1 MKKTIFFLSAI
12 ALLGLSGCNDSIE
25 TVGTPVQTGDEIQF
39 GSFLSNSLVQT
50 RTVYGNPTEF
60 NDANGRYPKSYPV
73 NWEDGDEIMIFCPQ
87 ASQPSNG
94 RVNYRITPDP
104 SKPAMAVRVDK
115 IEDVGLQWGTGE
127 GENGTH
133 RFYGIYPA
141 SAVKGTAEE
150 SQKGKITFNIPELQK
165 VGKWEI
171 SKNADGSIT
180 YNGIANTDYAYM
192 YAFTSVNKNE
202 VTDQNPVNLQ
212 FRPLTTVLEVIVNG
226 PNAADETINVTNL
239 NIIAQDENTAPVL
252 TGDFICGIS
261 TDGSGDEIISVV
273 DDGSSNY
280 SRSSISIPLYIN
292 NDDVVEV
299 ESGLNAEDY
308 KGKPIALKKGDMI
321 RVRGFFLRGN
331 DDNLPVNTLQVAVA
345 QVGTAPKKKNLQTAD
360 IAATQVNIVDLPAME
375 KGGTNYWM
383 SSIPSNTY
391 ISELSIPGSKFSVLT
406 EKNNSKNI
414 YQTATIEQQFQDGI
428 RAFIFQT
435 ATKGSNSNGSLIGRP
450 ENNTFEGDIKV
461 VSEGAGNEVMSL
473 EDAVKE
479 IASYLDNCEKAGKM
493 NEFAFLMLT
502 YATSEDSDEGTGEY
516 YSDDSGWIPVRRWR
530 WIREPRNADQTWI
543 NLLRDKVNELAAVTE
558 NRIYTGEITPNT
570 TIDDVKGKIIL
581 KANYNS
587 EDMLKYY
594 TDPKSFVYNGP
605 DVKTTAPIMF
615 TFWGTA
621 TGPDKAD
628 DWTYQ
633 DKNGGMP
640 MDWGVPVW
648 YANSTAQLRW
658 YYQEV
663 TSVGSGAEATK
674 QQKED
679 GIKRLF
685 TESVSLYKKDNSHKT
700 WFMNDLGGYY
710 SDSGDIKNRG
720 TGQQALAMDM
730 NQMAVDELQKRTENA
745 GLGLVFMNFADMQP
759 GSGPLYQSDW
769 LIQTLIDNNFKFE
782 LRVKGGT
789 ASGASYNASYTNG
802 GNAVGW
808 D

>member
-12 ALLGLSGCNDSIE
+12 ALFGLSGCKDSIE
-25 TVGTPVQTGDEIQF
+25 TTGGTPVQTGDEIQF

-150 SQKGKITFNIPELQK
+150 SQEGKITFNIPELQK
-165 VGKWEI
+165 VGKWKI

-321 RVRGFFLRGN
+321 RVRGFFLRGKDN
-331 DDNLPVNTLQVAVA
+331 NLPVNTLQVAVA

-360 IAATQVNIVDLPAME
+360 IAATKVNIVDLPAME

-406 EKNNSKNI
+406 AENNSANI
-414 YQTATIEQQFQDGI
+414 YQTATIDQQFNDGV
-428 RAFIFQT
+428 RAFILQT
-435 ATKGSNSNGSLIGRP
+435 STIAGGLTGGTYDGFYVVCEGKD
-450 ENNTFEGDIKV
+450 NT
-461 VSEGAGNEVMSL
+461 VMPLS
-473 EDAVKE
+473 DAISK
-479 IASYLDNCEKAGKM
+479 IASHLQACEDELKDKM
-493 NEFAFLMLT
+493 QEFAFVMLT
-502 YATSEDSDEGTGEY
+502 YSFGEV
-516 YSDDSGWIPVRRWR
+516 PWR
-530 WIREPRNADQTWI
+530 PEYNPNGYNNQQFWLSKLREE
-543 NLLRDKVNELAAVTE
+543 VNTIKNTAS

-570 TIDDVKGKIIL
+570 TIEDVKGKIIL

-587 EDMLKYY
+587 KDMISIYG
-594 TDPKSFVYNGP
+594 T
-605 DVKTTAPIMF
+605 TTAPIMF
-615 TFWGTA
+615 TYWGYS
-621 TGPDKAD
+621 TGPTESG

-633 DKNGGMP
+633 DANGGMP
-640 MDWGVPVW
+640 MDWGIPVW
-648 YANSTAQLRW
+648 YENSNAQLRW

-663 TSVGSGAEATK
+663 TSVGTGQEATK
-674 QQKED
+674 QAKED
-679 GIKRLF
+679 GIKHLF
-685 TESVSLYKKDNSHKT
+685 QESVDLYKNDNSHKT

-710 SDSGDIKNRG
+710 SDSGDINNRG

-730 NQMAVDELQKRTENA
+730 NDMAVDELQKRTENA

-782 LRVKGGT
+782 LRVKAAPGT
-789 ASGASYNASYTNG
+789 SYNASYTKG
-802 GNAVGW
+802 GNAIGW

>member
-12 ALLGLSGCNDSIE
+12 ALFGLSGCKDSIE
-25 TVGTPVQTGDEIQF
+25 TTGGTPVQTGDEIQF
-39 GSFLSNSLVQT
+39 GSILSNSLVQT

-60 NDANGRYPKSYPV
+60 NDGNGRYPKSYPV
-73 NWEDGDEIMIFCPQ
+73 NWEDGDEIMIYCPQ

-94 RVNYRITPDP
+94 RVNYRITPNPD
-104 SKPAMAVRVDK
+104 SPAMAVRVDK
-115 IEDVGLQWGTGE
+115 IEEVGLQWGTGE

-141 SAVKGTAEE
+141 SAVKGTTEE
-150 SQKGKITFNIPELQK
+150 SQEGKITFNIPELQK
-165 VGKWEI
+165 VGKWKI
-171 SKNADGSIT
+171 SKNADGSTT

-202 VTDQNPVNLQ
+202 VTDKNPVNLQ

-331 DDNLPVNTLQVAVA
+331 DSNVPVNTLQVAVS

-406 EKNNSKNI
+406 SANNAANV
-414 YQTATIEQQFQDGI
+414 YQTATIEQQFQDGV
-428 RAFIFQT
+428 RAFILQT
-435 ATKGSNSNGSLIGRP
+435 STIGTNSN
-450 ENNTFEGDIKV
+450 EGVSGNGGLGNRFTYDGFYV
-461 VSEGAGNEVMSL
+461 VSEKKENKVMKLSQAIS
-473 EDAVKE
+473 D
-479 IASYLDNCEKAGKM
+479 IASYLKSCEAAGKE
-493 NEFAFLMLT
+493 NEFAFVMLT
-502 YATSEDSDEGTGEY
+502 YTTGDYYLGVWGEGAVDPEQFWIEKLRDEVNTIA
-516 YSDDSGWIPVRRWR
+516 S
-530 WIREPRNADQTWI
+530 NAD
-543 NLLRDKVNELAAVTE
+543 
-558 NRIYTGEITPNT
+558 NRIYTGTITPNT

-587 EDMLKYY
+587 QNMISNYGR
-594 TDPKSFVYNGP
+594 TS
-605 DVKTTAPIMF
+605 APIMF
-615 TFWGTA
+615 TYWGTS
-621 TGPDKAD
+621 TGPNKSG

-633 DKNGGMP
+633 DANGGMP
-640 MDWGVPVW
+640 MDWGIPVW

-674 QQKED
+674 ANKES
-679 GIKRLF
+679 GIKHLF
-685 TESVSLYKKDNSHKT
+685 TESVNLYKNDNSHKT

-710 SDSGDIKNRG
+710 SDGTDIPDGD
-720 TGQQALAMDM
+720 TGQEALAKDM
-730 NQMAVDELQKRTENA
+730 NDMAVDELQKRTENA

-782 LRVKGGT
+782 LRVKA
-789 ASGASYNASYTNG
+789 ASGTSYNASYTKG
-802 GNAVGW
+802 GNAIGW

>member
-12 ALLGLSGCNDSIE
+12 ALFGLSGCKDSIE
-25 TVGTPVQTGDEIQF
+25 TTGGTPVQTGDEIQF

-150 SQKGKITFNIPELQK
+150 SQEGKITFNIPELQK
-165 VGKWEI
+165 VGKWKI

-331 DDNLPVNTLQVAVA
+331 DNNLPVNTLQVAVA

-360 IAATQVNIVDLPAME
+360 IAARKVNIVDLPAME

-406 EKNNSKNI
+406 AENNSANI
-414 YQTATIEQQFQDGI
+414 YQTATIDQQFNDGV
-428 RAFIFQT
+428 RAFILQT
-435 ATKGSNSNGSLIGRP
+435 STIAGGLTGGTYDGFYVVCEGKD
-450 ENNTFEGDIKV
+450 NT
-461 VSEGAGNEVMSL
+461 VMPLS
-473 EDAVKE
+473 DAISK
-479 IASYLDNCEKAGKM
+479 IASHLQACEDELKDKM
-493 NEFAFLMLT
+493 QEFAFVMLT
-502 YATSEDSDEGTGEY
+502 YSFGEV
-516 YSDDSGWIPVRRWR
+516 PWR
-530 WIREPRNADQTWI
+530 PEYNPNGYNNQQFWLSKLREE
-543 NLLRDKVNELAAVTE
+543 VNTIANNNS

-570 TIDDVKGKIIL
+570 TIEDVKGKIIL

-587 EDMLKYY
+587 KDMISIYG
-594 TDPKSFVYNGP
+594 T
-605 DVKTTAPIMF
+605 TTAPIMF
-615 TFWGTA
+615 TYWGTS
-621 TGPDKAD
+621 TGPTESG

-633 DKNGGMP
+633 DANGGMP
-640 MDWGVPVW
+640 MDWGIPVW
-648 YANSTAQLRW
+648 YENSNAQLRW

-663 TSVGSGAEATK
+663 TSVGTGQEATK
-674 QQKED
+674 QAKED
-679 GIKRLF
+679 GIKHLF
-685 TESVSLYKKDNSHKT
+685 QESVDLYKNDNSHKT

-710 SDSGDIKNRG
+710 SDSGDINNRG

-730 NQMAVDELQKRTENA
+730 NDMAVDELQKRTENA

-782 LRVKGGT
+782 LRVKA
-789 ASGASYNASYTNG
+789 ASGTSYNASYTKG
-802 GNAVGW
+802 GNAIGW

>member
-12 ALLGLSGCNDSIE
+12 ALFGLSGCKDSIE
-25 TVGTPVQTGDEIQF
+25 TTGGTPVQTGDEIQF

-150 SQKGKITFNIPELQK
+150 SQEGKITFNIPELQK
-165 VGKWEI
+165 VGKWKI

-331 DDNLPVNTLQVAVA
+331 DNNLPVNTLQVAVA

-360 IAATQVNIVDLPAME
+360 IAATKVNIVDLPAME

-406 EKNNSKNI
+406 AENNSANI
-414 YQTATIEQQFQDGI
+414 YQTATIDQQFNDGV
-428 RAFIFQT
+428 RAFILQT
-435 ATKGSNSNGSLIGRP
+435 STIAGGLTGGTYDGFYVVCEGKD
-450 ENNTFEGDIKV
+450 NT
-461 VSEGAGNEVMSL
+461 VMPLS
-473 EDAVKE
+473 DAISK
-479 IASYLDNCEKAGKM
+479 IASHLQACEDELKDKM
-493 NEFAFLMLT
+493 QEFAFVMLT
-502 YATSEDSDEGTGEY
+502 YSFGEV
-516 YSDDSGWIPVRRWR
+516 PWR
-530 WIREPRNADQTWI
+530 PEYNPNGYNNQQFWLSKLREE
-543 NLLRDKVNELAAVTE
+543 VNTIANNNS

-570 TIDDVKGKIIL
+570 TIEDVKGKIIL

-587 EDMLKYY
+587 KDMISIYG
-594 TDPKSFVYNGP
+594 T
-605 DVKTTAPIMF
+605 TTAPIMF
-615 TFWGTA
+615 TYWGTS
-621 TGPDKAD
+621 TGPTESG

-633 DKNGGMP
+633 DANGGMP
-640 MDWGVPVW
+640 MDWGIPVW
-648 YANSTAQLRW
+648 YENSNAQLRW

-663 TSVGSGAEATK
+663 TSVGTGQEATK
-674 QQKED
+674 QAKED
-679 GIKRLF
+679 GIKHLF
-685 TESVSLYKKDNSHKT
+685 QESVDLYKNDNSHKT

-710 SDSGDIKNRG
+710 SDSGDINNRG

-730 NQMAVDELQKRTENA
+730 NDMAVDELQKRTENA

-782 LRVKGGT
+782 LRVKA
-789 ASGASYNASYTNG
+789 ASGTSYNASYTKG
-802 GNAVGW
+802 GNAIGW

>member
-12 ALLGLSGCNDSIE
+12 ALFGLSGCKDSIE
-25 TVGTPVQTGDEIQF
+25 TTGGTPVQTGDEIQF

-150 SQKGKITFNIPELQK
+150 SQEGKITFNIPELQK
-165 VGKWEI
+165 VGKWKI

-180 YNGIANTDYAYM
+180 YNGIANTNYAYM

-331 DDNLPVNTLQVAVA
+331 DNNLPVNTLQVAVA

-360 IAATQVNIVDLPAME
+360 IAATKVNIVDLPAME

-406 EKNNSKNI
+406 AENNSKNI
-414 YQTATIEQQFQDGI
+414 YQTATIDQQFNDGV
-428 RAFIFQT
+428 RAFILQTSTIREMTWTGIKESFQVVCEN
-435 ATKGSNSNGSLIGRP
+435 K
-450 ENNTFEGDIKV
+450 NNT
-461 VSEGAGNEVMSL
+461 VMPLS
-473 EDAVKE
+473 DAISK
-479 IASYLDNCEKAGKM
+479 IASHLAECEAAGK
-493 NEFAFLMLT
+493 NEFAFVMLT
-502 YATSEDSDEGTGEY
+502 YS
-516 YSDDSGWIPVRRWR
+516 SGDVPGILTDNQQYWIEKL
-530 WIREPRNADQTWI
+530 REEVNAIKNT
-543 NLLRDKVNELAAVTE
+543 AS

-587 EDMLKYY
+587 QKMINNY
-594 TDPKSFVYNGP
+594 G
-605 DVKTTAPIMF
+605 TTSAPIMF
-615 TFWGTA
+615 TYWGYS
-621 TGPDKAD
+621 TGPTESG

-633 DKNGGMP
+633 DANGGMP
-640 MDWGVPVW
+640 MDWGIPVW
-648 YANSTAQLRW
+648 YENSNAQLRW

-663 TSVGSGAEATK
+663 TSVGTGQEATR

-679 GIKRLF
+679 GIKHLF
-685 TESVSLYKKDNSHKT
+685 QESVDLYKNDNSHKT

-710 SDSGDIKNRG
+710 SDSGDINNRG

-730 NQMAVDELQKRTENA
+730 NDMAVDELQKRTENA

-759 GSGPLYQSDW
+759 GSGALYQSDW

-782 LRVKGGT
+782 LRVKGT
-789 ASGASYNASYTNG
+789 SGASYNASYKSG
-802 GNAVGW
+802 GNAIGW
-808 D
+808 DK

>member
-12 ALLGLSGCNDSIE
+12 ALFGLSGCKDSIE
-25 TVGTPVQTGDEIQF
+25 TTGGTPVQTGDEIQF
-39 GSFLSNSLVQT
+39 GSILSNSLVQT

-73 NWEDGDEIMIFCPQ
+73 NWEDGDEIMIYCPQ

-150 SQKGKITFNIPELQK
+150 SQEGKITFNIPEQQK
-165 VGKWEI
+165 VGKWKI

-226 PNAADETINVTNL
+226 PNTPDETINVTNL

-292 NDDVVEV
+292 ADDVVEV

-331 DDNLPVNTLQVAVA
+331 DNDVPVNTLQVAVA

-406 EKNNSKNI
+406 AENNSKNI
-414 YQTATIEQQFQDGI
+414 YQTATIDQQFNDGV
-428 RAFIFQT
+428 RAFILQT
-435 ATKGSNSNGSLIGRP
+435 STIAGGLTGGTYDGFYVVCEGKD
-450 ENNTFEGDIKV
+450 NT
-461 VSEGAGNEVMSL
+461 VMPLS
-473 EDAVKE
+473 DAISK
-479 IASYLDNCEKAGKM
+479 IASHLQACEDELKDKM
-493 NEFAFLMLT
+493 QEFAFVMLT
-502 YATSEDSDEGTGEY
+502 YSSGEVPWRSEYNPNGYNNQQFWLSKL
-516 YSDDSGWIPVRRWR
+516 
-530 WIREPRNADQTWI
+530 REE
-543 NLLRDKVNELAAVTE
+543 VNTIANNNS
-558 NRIYTGEITPNT
+558 NRIYTDKITPNT
-570 TIDDVKGKIIL
+570 TIEDVKGKIIL

-587 EDMLKYY
+587 HDMISIYG
-594 TDPKSFVYNGP
+594 T
-605 DVKTTAPIMF
+605 TTAPIMF
-615 TFWGTA
+615 AYWGYS
-621 TGPDKAD
+621 TGPTDSG

-633 DKNGGMP
+633 DTNGGMP
-640 MDWGVPVW
+640 MDWGIPVW
-648 YANSTAQLRW
+648 YENSNAQLRW

-663 TSVGSGAEATK
+663 TSVGTGQEATR

-679 GIKRLF
+679 GIKHLF
-685 TESVSLYKKDNSHKT
+685 QESVDLYKKDNSHKT

-710 SDSGDIKNRG
+710 SDSGDINNRG

-730 NQMAVDELQKRTENA
+730 NDMAVDELQKRTENA

-759 GSGPLYQSDW
+759 GSGALYQSDW

-782 LRVKGGT
+782 LRVKA
-789 ASGASYNASYTNG
+789 ASGTSYNASYTKG
-802 GNAVGW
+802 GNAIGW

>member
-12 ALLGLSGCNDSIE
+12 ALFGLSGCKDSIE
-25 TVGTPVQTGDEIQF
+25 TTGGTPVQTGDEIQF

-150 SQKGKITFNIPELQK
+150 SQEGKITFNIPELQK
-165 VGKWEI
+165 VGKWKI

-331 DDNLPVNTLQVAVA
+331 DNNLPVNTLQVAVA

-360 IAATQVNIVDLPAME
+360 IAAAKVNIVDLPAME

-406 EKNNSKNI
+406 AENNSANI
-414 YQTATIEQQFQDGI
+414 YQTATIDQQFNDGV
-428 RAFIFQT
+428 RAFILQT
-435 ATKGSNSNGSLIGRP
+435 STIAGGLTGGTYDGFYVVCEGKD
-450 ENNTFEGDIKV
+450 NT
-461 VSEGAGNEVMSL
+461 VMPLS
-473 EDAVKE
+473 DAISK
-479 IASYLDNCEKAGKM
+479 IASHLQACEDELKDKM
-493 NEFAFLMLT
+493 QEFAFVMLT
-502 YATSEDSDEGTGEY
+502 YSFGEV
-516 YSDDSGWIPVRRWR
+516 PWR
-530 WIREPRNADQTWI
+530 PEYNPNGYNNQQFWLSKLREE
-543 NLLRDKVNELAAVTE
+543 VNTIANNNS

-570 TIDDVKGKIIL
+570 TIEDVKGKIIL

-587 EDMLKYY
+587 KDMISIY
-594 TDPKSFVYNGP
+594 G
-605 DVKTTAPIMF
+605 KTTAPIMF
-615 TFWGTA
+615 TYWGTS
-621 TGPDKAD
+621 TGPTESG

-633 DKNGGMP
+633 DANGGMP
-640 MDWGVPVW
+640 MDWGIPVW
-648 YANSTAQLRW
+648 YENSKAQLRW

-663 TSVGSGAEATK
+663 TSVGTGQEATK
-674 QQKED
+674 QAKED
-679 GIKRLF
+679 GIKHLF
-685 TESVSLYKKDNSHKT
+685 QESVDLYKNDNSHKT

-710 SDSGDIKNRG
+710 SDSGDINNRG

-730 NQMAVDELQKRTENA
+730 NDMAVDELQKRTENA

-782 LRVKGGT
+782 LRVKA
-789 ASGASYNASYTNG
+789 ASGTSYNASYTKG
-802 GNAVGW
+802 GNAIGW

>member
-12 ALLGLSGCNDSIE
+12 ALFGLSGCKDSIE
-25 TVGTPVQTGDEIQF
+25 TTGGTPVQTGDEIQF
-39 GSFLSNSLVQT
+39 GSILSNSLVQT

-60 NDANGRYPKSYPV
+60 NDGNGRYPKSYPV
-73 NWEDGDEIMIFCPQ
+73 NWEDGDEIMIYCPQ

-94 RVNYRITPDP
+94 RVNYRITPNPD
-104 SKPAMAVRVDK
+104 SPAMAVRVDK
-115 IEDVGLQWGTGE
+115 IEEVGLQWGTGE

-141 SAVKGTAEE
+141 SAVKGTTEE
-150 SQKGKITFNIPELQK
+150 SQEGKITFNIPELQK
-165 VGKWEI
+165 VGKWKI
-171 SKNADGSIT
+171 SKNADGSTT

-202 VTDQNPVNLQ
+202 VTDKNPVNLQ

-308 KGKPIALKKGDMI
+308 KDKPIALKKGDMI

-331 DDNLPVNTLQVAVA
+331 DSNVPVNTLQVAVS

-406 EKNNSKNI
+406 SANNAANV
-414 YQTATIEQQFQDGI
+414 YQTATIEQQFQDGV
-428 RAFIFQT
+428 RAFILQT
-435 ATKGSNSNGSLIGRP
+435 STIGTNSN
-450 ENNTFEGDIKV
+450 EGVSGNGGLGNRFTYDGFYV
-461 VSEGAGNEVMSL
+461 VSEKKENKVMKLSQAIS
-473 EDAVKE
+473 D
-479 IASYLDNCEKAGKM
+479 IASYLKSCEDAGKE
-493 NEFAFLMLT
+493 NEFAFVMLT
-502 YATSEDSDEGTGEY
+502 YTTGDYYLGVWGEGAVDPEQFWIEKLRDEVNTIA
-516 YSDDSGWIPVRRWR
+516 S
-530 WIREPRNADQTWI
+530 NAD
-543 NLLRDKVNELAAVTE
+543 
-558 NRIYTGEITPNT
+558 NRIYTGTITPNT

-587 EDMLKYY
+587 QNMISNYGM
-594 TDPKSFVYNGP
+594 TS
-605 DVKTTAPIMF
+605 APIMF
-615 TFWGTA
+615 TYWGTS
-621 TGPDKAD
+621 TGPNKSG

-633 DKNGGMP
+633 DANGGMP
-640 MDWGVPVW
+640 MDWGKPVW

-674 QQKED
+674 ANKES
-679 GIKRLF
+679 GIKHLF
-685 TESVSLYKKDNSHKT
+685 TESVNLYKNDNSHKT

-710 SDSGDIKNRG
+710 SDGTDIPDGD
-720 TGQQALAMDM
+720 TGQEALAKDM
-730 NQMAVDELQKRTENA
+730 NDMAVDELQKRTENA

-782 LRVKGGT
+782 LRVKA
-789 ASGASYNASYTNG
+789 ASGTSYNASYTKG
-802 GNAVGW
+802 GNAIGW

>member
-12 ALLGLSGCNDSIE
+12 ALFGLSGCKDSIE
-25 TVGTPVQTGDEIQF
+25 TTGGTPVQTGDEIQF
-39 GSFLSNSLVQT
+39 GSILSNSLVQT

-60 NDANGRYPKSYPV
+60 NDGNGRYPKSYPV
-73 NWEDGDEIMIFCPQ
+73 NWEDGDEIMIYCPQ

-94 RVNYRITPDP
+94 RVNYRITPNPD
-104 SKPAMAVRVDK
+104 SPAMAVRVDK
-115 IEDVGLQWGTGE
+115 IEEVGLQWGTGE

-141 SAVKGTAEE
+141 SAVKGTTEE
-150 SQKGKITFNIPELQK
+150 SQEGKITFNIPELQK
-165 VGKWEI
+165 VGKWKI
-171 SKNADGSIT
+171 SKNADGSTT

-192 YAFTSVNKNE
+192 HAFTSVNKNE
-202 VTDQNPVNLQ
+202 VTDKNPVNLQ

-331 DDNLPVNTLQVAVA
+331 DSNVPVNTLQVAVS

-406 EKNNSKNI
+406 SANNAANV
-414 YQTATIEQQFQDGI
+414 YQTATIEQQFQDGV
-428 RAFIFQT
+428 RAFILQT
-435 ATKGSNSNGSLIGRP
+435 STIGTNSN
-450 ENNTFEGDIKV
+450 EGVSGNGGLGNRFTYDGFYV
-461 VSEGAGNEVMSL
+461 VSEKKENKVMKLSQAIS
-473 EDAVKE
+473 D
-479 IASYLDNCEKAGKM
+479 IASYLKSCEDAGKE
-493 NEFAFLMLT
+493 NEFAFVMLT
-502 YATSEDSDEGTGEY
+502 YTTGDYYLGVWGEGAVDPEQFWIEKLRDEVNTIA
-516 YSDDSGWIPVRRWR
+516 S
-530 WIREPRNADQTWI
+530 NAD
-543 NLLRDKVNELAAVTE
+543 
-558 NRIYTGEITPNT
+558 NRIYTGTITPNT

-587 EDMLKYY
+587 QNMISNYGM
-594 TDPKSFVYNGP
+594 TS
-605 DVKTTAPIMF
+605 APIMF
-615 TFWGTA
+615 TYWGTS
-621 TGPDKAD
+621 TGPNKSG

-633 DKNGGMP
+633 DANGGMP
-640 MDWGVPVW
+640 MDWGIPVW

-674 QQKED
+674 ANKES
-679 GIKRLF
+679 GIKHLF
-685 TESVSLYKKDNSHKT
+685 TESVNLYKNDNSHKT

-710 SDSGDIKNRG
+710 SDGTDIPDGD
-720 TGQQALAMDM
+720 TGQEALAKDM
-730 NQMAVDELQKRTENA
+730 NDMAVDELQKRTENA

-782 LRVKGGT
+782 LRVKA
-789 ASGASYNASYTNG
+789 ASGTSYNASYTKG
-802 GNAVGW
+802 GNAIGW

>member
-104 SKPAMAVRVDK
+104 NKPAMAVRVDK

-150 SQKGKITFNIPELQK
+150 SQEGKITFNIPELQK
-165 VGKWEI
+165 VGKWKI

-226 PNAADETINVTNL
+226 PNATDETINVTNL

-261 TDGSGDEIISVV
+261 TDGSGDEVISVV

-299 ESGLNAEDY
+299 VGDGLNAEDY

-331 DDNLPVNTLQVAVA
+331 DNDVPVNTLQVAVA

-406 EKNNSKNI
+406 AENNSANI
-414 YQTATIEQQFQDGI
+414 YQTATIDQQFNDGV
-428 RAFIFQT
+428 RAFILQTSTIREVTWSGIKESFQVVCED
-435 ATKGSNSNGSLIGRP
+435 KD
-450 ENNTFEGDIKV
+450 NT
-461 VSEGAGNEVMSL
+461 VMPLS
-473 EDAVKE
+473 DAISK
-479 IASYLDNCEKAGKM
+479 IASHLAECEAAGK
-493 NEFAFLMLT
+493 NEFAFVMLT
-502 YATSEDSDEGTGEY
+502 YS
-516 YSDDSGWIPVRRWR
+516 SGDVPILTDNQQYWIEKL
-530 WIREPRNADQTWI
+530 REE
-543 NLLRDKVNELAAVTE
+543 VNIIASNTD
-558 NRIYTGEITPNT
+558 NRIYKDKITPNT
-570 TIDDVKGKIIL
+570 TIADVAGKIIL

-587 EDMLKYY
+587 QKMISNYGE
-594 TDPKSFVYNGP
+594 
-605 DVKTTAPIMF
+605 TTAPIMF
-615 TFWGTA
+615 TYWGYS
-621 TGPDKAD
+621 TGPDKSG

-633 DKNGGMP
+633 DNNGGMP
-640 MDWGVPVW
+640 MDWGIPVW
-648 YANSTAQLRW
+648 YENSNAQLRW

-663 TSVGSGAEATK
+663 TSVGTDAEATK
-674 QQKED
+674 EEKER
-679 GIKRLF
+679 GIKNLF
-685 TESVSLYKKDNSHKT
+685 EKSVDLYKDDTSHKT

-710 SDSGDIKNRG
+710 SDSGDINGRG

-730 NQMAVDELQKRTENA
+730 NDMAVDELQKRTENA

-759 GSGPLYQSDW
+759 GSGALYQSDW

-782 LRVKGGT
+782 LRVKGT
-789 ASGASYNASYTNG
+789 SGASYNASYKSG
-802 GNAVGW
+802 GNAIGW
-808 D
+808 DK

>member
-12 ALLGLSGCNDSIE
+12 ALFGLSGCKDSIE
-25 TVGTPVQTGDEIQF
+25 TTGGTPVQTGDEIQF

-150 SQKGKITFNIPELQK
+150 SQEGKITFNIPELQK
-165 VGKWEI
+165 VGKWKI

-331 DDNLPVNTLQVAVA
+331 DNNLPVNTLQVAVA

-406 EKNNSKNI
+406 AENNSKNI
-414 YQTATIEQQFQDGI
+414 YQTATIDQQFNDGV
-428 RAFIFQT
+428 RAFILQTSTIREVTWSGIKESFQVVCED
-435 ATKGSNSNGSLIGRP
+435 KD
-450 ENNTFEGDIKV
+450 NT
-461 VSEGAGNEVMSL
+461 VMPLS
-473 EDAVKE
+473 DAISK
-479 IASYLDNCEKAGKM
+479 IASHLDACEKAGKE
-493 NEFAFLMLT
+493 NEFAFVMLT
-502 YATSEDSDEGTGEY
+502 YS
-516 YSDDSGWIPVRRWR
+516 SGDTPILTDNEQYWI
-530 WIREPRNADQTWI
+530 EK
-543 NLLRDKVNELAAVTE
+543 LRDEVNSIAGNAA
-558 NRIYTGEITPNT
+558 NRIYIGEVTANT

-587 EDMLKYY
+587 QNMI
-594 TDPKSFVYNGP
+594 NGFSGS
-605 DVKTTAPIMF
+605 APIMF
-615 TFWGTA
+615 TWWKDA
-621 TGPDKAD
+621 YGPHISD
-628 DWTYQ
+628 DPNSDYYQ
-633 DKNGGMP
+633 DLYGGMP
-640 MDWGVPVW
+640 MDWGKPVW
-648 YANSTAQLRW
+648 YLDSPANLRW

-663 TSVGSGAEATK
+663 TSVGSGQEATRAE
-674 QQKED
+674 KEKF
-679 GIKRLF
+679 ITNLF
-685 TESVSLYKKDNSHKT
+685 TKSVELYKNDDSHKT

-710 SDSGDIKNRG
+710 SDSGDINNRG

-730 NQMAVDELQKRTENA
+730 NDMAVDELQKRTENA

-759 GSGPLYQSDW
+759 GSGALYQSDW

-782 LRVKGGT
+782 LRVKGT
-789 ASGASYNASYTNG
+789 SGASYNASYKSG
-802 GNAVGW
+802 GNAIGW
-808 D
+808 DK

>member
-12 ALLGLSGCNDSIE
+12 ALFGLSGCKDSIE
-25 TVGTPVQTGDEIQF
+25 TTGGTPVQTGDEIQF

-150 SQKGKITFNIPELQK
+150 SQDGKITFNIPELQK
-165 VGKWEI
+165 VGKWKI

-331 DDNLPVNTLQVAVA
+331 DNNLPVNTLQVAVA

-360 IAATQVNIVDLPAME
+360 IAATKVNIVDLPAME

-406 EKNNSKNI
+406 AENNSANI
-414 YQTATIEQQFQDGI
+414 YQTATIDQQFNDGV
-428 RAFIFQT
+428 RAFILQT
-435 ATKGSNSNGSLIGRP
+435 STIAGGLTGGTYDGFYVVCEGKD
-450 ENNTFEGDIKV
+450 NT
-461 VSEGAGNEVMSL
+461 VMPLS
-473 EDAVKE
+473 DAISK
-479 IASYLDNCEKAGKM
+479 IASHLQACEDELKDKM
-493 NEFAFLMLT
+493 QEFAFVMLT
-502 YATSEDSDEGTGEY
+502 YSFGEV
-516 YSDDSGWIPVRRWR
+516 PWR
-530 WIREPRNADQTWI
+530 PEYNPNGYNNQQFWLSKLREE
-543 NLLRDKVNELAAVTE
+543 VNTIANNNS

-570 TIDDVKGKIIL
+570 TIEDVKGKIIL

-587 EDMLKYY
+587 KDMISIYG
-594 TDPKSFVYNGP
+594 T
-605 DVKTTAPIMF
+605 TTAPIMF
-615 TFWGTA
+615 TYWGYS
-621 TGPDKAD
+621 TGPTESG

-633 DKNGGMP
+633 DANGGMP
-640 MDWGVPVW
+640 MDWGIPVW
-648 YANSTAQLRW
+648 YENSNAQLRW

-663 TSVGSGAEATK
+663 TSVGTGQEATK
-674 QQKED
+674 QAKED
-679 GIKRLF
+679 GIKHLF
-685 TESVSLYKKDNSHKT
+685 QESVDLYKNDNSHKT

-710 SDSGDIKNRG
+710 SDSGDINNRG

-730 NQMAVDELQKRTENA
+730 NDMAVDELQKRTENA

-782 LRVKGGT
+782 LRVKA
-789 ASGASYNASYTNG
+789 ASGTSYNASYTKG
-802 GNAVGW
+802 GNAIGW

>member
-12 ALLGLSGCNDSIE
+12 ALFGLSGCKDSIE
-25 TVGTPVQTGDEIQF
+25 TTGGTPVQTGDEIQF
-39 GSFLSNSLVQT
+39 GSILSNSLVQT

-60 NDANGRYPKSYPV
+60 NDGNGRYPKSYPV

-150 SQKGKITFNIPELQK
+150 SQEGKITFNIPELQK
-165 VGKWEI
+165 VGKWKI

-202 VTDQNPVNLQ
+202 VTDKNPVNLQ

-292 NDDVVEV
+292 ADDVVEV

-331 DDNLPVNTLQVAVA
+331 DKDLPVNTLQVAVA

-406 EKNNSKNI
+406 QANNAAKI
-414 YQTATIEQQFQDGI
+414 YQTATIEQQFKDGV
-428 RAFIFQT
+428 RAFILQT
-435 ATKGSNSNGSLIGRP
+435 ATIGENSNIDAFNNPR
-450 ENNTFEGDIKV
+450 NNTWTPKGFWVVAEKKDNKV
-461 VSEGAGNEVMSL
+461 MELSKAIT
-473 EDAVKE
+473 D
-479 IASYLDNCEKAGKM
+479 IASYLDACEADGKM
-493 NEFAFLMLT
+493 NEFAFVMLT
-502 YATSEDSDEGTGEY
+502 YTTGDY
-516 YSDDSGWIPVRRWR
+516 DLGSGHYGLRFVYDRNPADPEQYWI
-530 WIREPRNADQTWI
+530 ET
-543 NLLRDKVNELAAVTE
+543 LRDEVNTIKKTAS
-558 NRIYTGEITPNT
+558 NRIYIGEITPNT
-570 TIDDVKGKIIL
+570 TIEDVKGKIIL

-587 EDMLKYY
+587 QNMISNYG
-594 TDPKSFVYNGP
+594 T
-605 DVKTTAPIMF
+605 TTAPIMF
-615 TFWGTA
+615 TYWGYS
-621 TGPDKAD
+621 TGPTDSG

-633 DKNGGMP
+633 DTNGGMP
-640 MDWGVPVW
+640 MDWGIPVW
-648 YANSTAQLRW
+648 YENSNAQLRW

-663 TSVGSGAEATK
+663 TSVGTGQEATR

-679 GIKRLF
+679 GIKHLF
-685 TESVSLYKKDNSHKT
+685 QESVDLYKKDNSHKT

-710 SDSGDIKNRG
+710 SDSGDINNRG

-730 NQMAVDELQKRTENA
+730 NDMAVDELQKRTENA

-782 LRVKGGT
+782 LRVKA
-789 ASGASYNASYTNG
+789 ASGTSYNASYTKG
-802 GNAVGW
+802 GNAIGW

>member
-94 RVNYRITPDP
+94 RVKYRITPDP

-150 SQKGKITFNIPELQK
+150 SQEGKITFNIPELQK
-165 VGKWEI
+165 VGKWKI

-331 DDNLPVNTLQVAVA
+331 DKDLPVNALQVAVA

-360 IAATQVNIVDLPAME
+360 VAATQINIVDLPAME

-406 EKNNSKNI
+406 SANNAANV
-414 YQTATIEQQFQDGI
+414 YQTATIEQQFQDGV
-428 RAFIFQT
+428 RAFILQT
-435 ATKGSNSNGSLIGRP
+435 STIGTNSDPARPWPYDDYPGRDNKFTYTGFWVVCEGR
-450 ENNTFEGDIKV
+450 ENQ
-461 VSEGAGNEVMSL
+461 VMTL
-473 EDAVKE
+473 ETAISQ
-479 IASYLDNCEKAGKM
+479 IASYLDQCQEAGKM
-493 NEFAFLMLT
+493 NEFAFVMLT
-502 YATSEDSDEGTGEY
+502 YSTGYYDLGAGYLLGSFNYTRNPADPEQYWIEKLREEVKTIANKTS
-516 YSDDSGWIPVRRWR
+516 
-530 WIREPRNADQTWI
+530 
-543 NLLRDKVNELAAVTE
+543 
-558 NRIYTGEITPNT
+558 NRIYTDEITPNT

-587 EDMLKYY
+587 ENMISNYGD
-594 TDPKSFVYNGP
+594 
-605 DVKTTAPIMF
+605 TTAPIMF
-615 TFWGTA
+615 TFWGNA
-621 TGPDKAD
+621 TGPEKGS
-628 DWTYQ
+628 WTYQ
-633 DKNGGMP
+633 DENGGMP
-640 MDWGVPVW
+640 MDWGIPVW
-648 YANSTAQLRW
+648 YENSNAQLRW

-663 TSVGSGAEATK
+663 TSVGTGQEATR

-679 GIKRLF
+679 GIKHLF
-685 TESVSLYKKDNSHKT
+685 QESVSLYKKDNSHKT

-710 SDSGDIKNRG
+710 SDSGDINNRG

-730 NQMAVDELQKRTENA
+730 NDMAVDELQKRTENA

-782 LRVKGGT
+782 LRVKGT
-789 ASGASYNASYTNG
+789 SGASYNASYKSG
-802 GNAVGW
+802 GNAIGW
-808 D
+808 DK

>member
-12 ALLGLSGCNDSIE
+12 ALLGLSGCDDSIE

-50 RTVYGNPTEF
+50 KTVYGNPTEF
-60 NDANGRYPKSYPV
+60 LDENGRYPKFYPV
-73 NWEDGDEIMIFCPQ
+73 NWEDGDEIMIYCPQ

-104 SKPAMAVRVDK
+104 SQPSMAVRVDK
-115 IEDVGLQWGTGE
+115 LEDVGLQWGTGE

-150 SQKGKITFNIPELQK
+150 SQEGKITFNIPELQR
-165 VGKWEI
+165 VGKWKI

-212 FRPLTTVLEVIVNG
+212 FKPLTTVLDLIVNG
-226 PNAADETINVTNL
+226 PSVDNEVINVTNL
-239 NIIAQDENTAPVL
+239 NIIAQDENNAPIL
-252 TGDFICGIS
+252 TGDFICGIK
-261 TDGSGDEIISVV
+261 TDGSGDEVISVV

-292 NDDVVEV
+292 DNDVVEV
-299 ESGLNAEDY
+299 EDGLNASDY

-331 DDNLPVNTLQVAVA
+331 DNDVPVNTLQVAVA

-406 EKNNSKNI
+406 EANKAANV
-414 YQTATIEQQFQDGI
+414 YQTATIEQQFLDGV
-428 RAFIFQT
+428 RAFILQT
-435 ATKGSNSNGSLIGRP
+435 ATIGSNSNPGLS
-450 ENNTFEGDIKV
+450 GDGGAGNVFTYDGFYV
-461 VSEGAGNEVMSL
+461 VSEKKDYKVMTLSKAIS
-473 EDAVKE
+473 D
-479 IASYLDNCEKAGKM
+479 IASYLKSCEDAGKK
-493 NEFAFLMLT
+493 NEFAFVMLT
-502 YATSEDSDEGTGEY
+502 YTTGDY
-516 YSDDSGWIPVRRWR
+516 YLGSWTKPGVDPQQFWI
-530 WIREPRNADQTWI
+530 EK
-543 NLLRDKVNELAAVTE
+543 LRDEVNTIKNTAS

-587 EDMLKYY
+587 QNMISNYGE
-594 TDPKSFVYNGP
+594 
-605 DVKTTAPIMF
+605 TTAPIMF
-615 TFWGTA
+615 TYWGYS
-621 TGPDKAD
+621 TGPTDSG

-633 DKNGGMP
+633 DANGGMP
-640 MDWGVPVW
+640 MDWGIPVW
-648 YANSTAQLRW
+648 YENSNAQLRW

-663 TSVGSGAEATK
+663 TSVGTGQEATK
-674 QQKED
+674 QAKED
-679 GIKRLF
+679 GIKHLF
-685 TESVSLYKKDNSHKT
+685 QESVDLYKNDNSHKT

-710 SDSGDIKNRG
+710 SDNGDIKNRG

-730 NQMAVDELQKRTENA
+730 NDMAVDELQKRTENA

-759 GSGPLYQSDW
+759 GSGALYQSDW

-782 LRVKGGT
+782 LRVKG

>member
-12 ALLGLSGCNDSIE
+12 ALFGLSGCKDSIE
-25 TVGTPVQTGDEIQF
+25 TTGGTPVQTGDEIQF
-39 GSFLSNSLVQT
+39 GSILSNSLVQT

-60 NDANGRYPKSYPV
+60 NDGNGRYPKSYPV
-73 NWEDGDEIMIFCPQ
+73 NWEDGDEIMIYCPQ

-94 RVNYRITPDP
+94 RVNYRITPNPD
-104 SKPAMAVRVDK
+104 SPAMAVRVDK
-115 IEDVGLQWGTGE
+115 IEEVGLQWGTGE

-141 SAVKGTAEE
+141 SAVKGTTEE

-165 VGKWEI
+165 VGKWKI
-171 SKNADGSIT
+171 SKNADGSTT

-202 VTDQNPVNLQ
+202 VTDKNPVNLQ

-331 DDNLPVNTLQVAVA
+331 DSNVPVNTLQVAVS

-406 EKNNSKNI
+406 SANNAANV
-414 YQTATIEQQFQDGI
+414 YQTATIEQQFQDGV
-428 RAFIFQT
+428 RAFILQT
-435 ATKGSNSNGSLIGRP
+435 STIGTNSN
-450 ENNTFEGDIKV
+450 EGVSGNGGLGNRFTYDGFYV
-461 VSEGAGNEVMSL
+461 VSEKKENKVMKLSQAIS
-473 EDAVKE
+473 D
-479 IASYLDNCEKAGKM
+479 IASYLKSCEDAGKE
-493 NEFAFLMLT
+493 NEFAFVMLT
-502 YATSEDSDEGTGEY
+502 YTTGDYYLGVWGEGAVDPEQFWIEKLRDEVNTIA
-516 YSDDSGWIPVRRWR
+516 S
-530 WIREPRNADQTWI
+530 NAD
-543 NLLRDKVNELAAVTE
+543 
-558 NRIYTGEITPNT
+558 NRIYTGTITPNT

-587 EDMLKYY
+587 QNMISNYGM
-594 TDPKSFVYNGP
+594 TS
-605 DVKTTAPIMF
+605 APIMF
-615 TFWGTA
+615 TYWGTS
-621 TGPDKAD
+621 TGPNKSG

-633 DKNGGMP
+633 DANGGMP
-640 MDWGVPVW
+640 MDWGIPVW

-674 QQKED
+674 ANKES
-679 GIKRLF
+679 GIKHLF
-685 TESVSLYKKDNSHKT
+685 TESVNLYKNDNSHKT

-710 SDSGDIKNRG
+710 SDGTDIPDGD
-720 TGQQALAMDM
+720 TGQEALAKDM
-730 NQMAVDELQKRTENA
+730 NDMAVDELQKRTENA

-782 LRVKGGT
+782 LRVKA
-789 ASGASYNASYTNG
+789 ASGTSYNASYTKG
-802 GNAVGW
+802 GNAIGW

>member
-12 ALLGLSGCNDSIE
+12 ALFGLSGCKDSIE
-25 TVGTPVQTGDEIQF
+25 TTGGTPVQTGDEIQF
-39 GSFLSNSLVQT
+39 GSILSNSLVQT

-60 NDANGRYPKSYPV
+60 NDGNGRYPKSYPV
-73 NWEDGDEIMIFCPQ
+73 NWEDGDEIMIYCPQ

-94 RVNYRITPDP
+94 RVNYRITPNPD
-104 SKPAMAVRVDK
+104 SPAMAVRVDK
-115 IEDVGLQWGTGE
+115 IEEVGLQWGTGE

-141 SAVKGTAEE
+141 SAVKGTTEE
-150 SQKGKITFNIPELQK
+150 SQEGKITFNIPELQK
-165 VGKWEI
+165 VGKWKI
-171 SKNADGSIT
+171 SKNADGSTT

-202 VTDQNPVNLQ
+202 VTDKNPVNLQ

-331 DDNLPVNTLQVAVA
+331 DSNVPVNTLQVAVS

-406 EKNNSKNI
+406 SANNAANV
-414 YQTATIEQQFQDGI
+414 YQTATIEQQFQDGV
-428 RAFIFQT
+428 RAFILQT
-435 ATKGSNSNGSLIGRP
+435 STIGTNSN
-450 ENNTFEGDIKV
+450 EGVSGNGGLGNRFTYDGFYV
-461 VSEGAGNEVMSL
+461 VSEKKENKVMKLSQAIS
-473 EDAVKE
+473 D
-479 IASYLDNCEKAGKM
+479 IASYLKSCEDAGKE
-493 NEFAFLMLT
+493 NEFAFVMLT
-502 YATSEDSDEGTGEY
+502 YTTGDYYLGVWGEGAVDPEQFWIEKLRDEVNTIA
-516 YSDDSGWIPVRRWR
+516 S
-530 WIREPRNADQTWI
+530 NAD
-543 NLLRDKVNELAAVTE
+543 
-558 NRIYTGEITPNT
+558 NRIYTGTITPNT

-587 EDMLKYY
+587 QNMISNYGM
-594 TDPKSFVYNGP
+594 TS
-605 DVKTTAPIMF
+605 APIMF
-615 TFWGTA
+615 TYWGTS
-621 TGPDKAD
+621 TGPNKSG

-633 DKNGGMP
+633 DANGGMP
-640 MDWGVPVW
+640 MDWGIPVW

-674 QQKED
+674 ANKES
-679 GIKRLF
+679 GIKHLF
-685 TESVSLYKKDNSHKT
+685 TESVNLYKNDNSHKT

-710 SDSGDIKNRG
+710 SDGTDIPDGD
-720 TGQQALAMDM
+720 TGQEALAKDM
-730 NQMAVDELQKRTENA
+730 NDMAVDELQKRTENA

-782 LRVKGGT
+782 LRVKA
-789 ASGASYNASYTNG
+789 ASGTSYNASYTKG
-802 GNAVGW
+802 GNAIGW

>member
-12 ALLGLSGCNDSIE
+12 ALFGLSGCKDSIE
-25 TVGTPVQTGDEIQF
+25 TTGGTPVQTGDEIQF
-39 GSFLSNSLVQT
+39 GSILSNSLVQT

-60 NDANGRYPKSYPV
+60 NDGNGRYPKSYPV
-73 NWEDGDEIMIFCPQ
+73 NWEDGDEIMIYCPQ

-94 RVNYRITPDP
+94 RVNYRITPNPD
-104 SKPAMAVRVDK
+104 SPAMAVRVDK
-115 IEDVGLQWGTGE
+115 IEEVGLQWGTGE

-141 SAVKGTAEE
+141 SAVKGTTEE
-150 SQKGKITFNIPELQK
+150 SQEGKITFNIPELQK
-165 VGKWEI
+165 VGKWKI
-171 SKNADGSIT
+171 SKNADGSTT

-202 VTDQNPVNLQ
+202 VTDKNPVNLQ

-331 DDNLPVNTLQVAVA
+331 DSNVPVNTLQVAVS

-406 EKNNSKNI
+406 SANNAANV
-414 YQTATIEQQFQDGI
+414 YQTATIEQQFQDGV
-428 RAFIFQT
+428 RAFILQT
-435 ATKGSNSNGSLIGRP
+435 STIGTNSN
-450 ENNTFEGDIKV
+450 EGVSGNGGLGNRFTYDGFYV
-461 VSEGAGNEVMSL
+461 VSEKKENKVMKLSQAIS
-473 EDAVKE
+473 D
-479 IASYLDNCEKAGKM
+479 IASYLKSCEDAGKE
-493 NEFAFLMLT
+493 NEFAFVMLT
-502 YATSEDSDEGTGEY
+502 YTTGDYYLGVWGEGAVDPEQFWIEKLRDEVNTIA
-516 YSDDSGWIPVRRWR
+516 S
-530 WIREPRNADQTWI
+530 NAD
-543 NLLRDKVNELAAVTE
+543 
-558 NRIYTGEITPNT
+558 NRIYTGTITPNT

-587 EDMLKYY
+587 QNMISNYGM
-594 TDPKSFVYNGP
+594 TS
-605 DVKTTAPIMF
+605 APIMF
-615 TFWGTA
+615 TYWGTS
-621 TGPDKAD
+621 TGPNKSG

-633 DKNGGMP
+633 DANGGMP
-640 MDWGVPVW
+640 MDWGIPVW

-674 QQKED
+674 ANKESD
-679 GIKRLF
+679 IKHLF
-685 TESVSLYKKDNSHKT
+685 TGSVNLYKNDNSHKT

-710 SDSGDIKNRG
+710 SDGTDIPDGD
-720 TGQQALAMDM
+720 TGQEALAKDM
-730 NQMAVDELQKRTENA
+730 NDMAVDELQKRTENA

-782 LRVKGGT
+782 LRVKA
-789 ASGASYNASYTNG
+789 ASGTSYNASYTKG
-802 GNAVGW
+802 GNAIGW

>member
-12 ALLGLSGCNDSIE
+12 ALFGLSGCKDGIE
-25 TVGTPVQTGDEIQF
+25 TTGGTPVQTGDEIQF

-150 SQKGKITFNIPELQK
+150 SQEGKITFNIPELQK
-165 VGKWEI
+165 VGKWKI

-321 RVRGFFLRGN
+321 RVRGFFLRGKDN
-331 DDNLPVNTLQVAVA
+331 NLPVNTLQVAVA

-360 IAATQVNIVDLPAME
+360 IAATKVNIVDLPAME

-406 EKNNSKNI
+406 AENNSANI
-414 YQTATIEQQFQDGI
+414 YQTATIDQQFNDGV
-428 RAFIFQT
+428 RAFILQTSTIREVTWSGIKESFQVVCED
-435 ATKGSNSNGSLIGRP
+435 KD
-450 ENNTFEGDIKV
+450 NT
-461 VSEGAGNEVMSL
+461 VMPLS
-473 EDAVKE
+473 DAISK
-479 IASYLDNCEKAGKM
+479 IASHLAECEAAGK
-493 NEFAFLMLT
+493 NEFAFVMLT
-502 YATSEDSDEGTGEY
+502 YS
-516 YSDDSGWIPVRRWR
+516 SGDVPILTDNQQYWIEKL
-530 WIREPRNADQTWI
+530 REE
-543 NLLRDKVNELAAVTE
+543 VNIIASNTD
-558 NRIYTGEITPNT
+558 NRIYTDEITPNT
-570 TIDDVKGKIIL
+570 TIDDVKCKIIL

-587 EDMLKYY
+587 QKMISNY
-594 TDPKSFVYNGP
+594 G
-605 DVKTTAPIMF
+605 TTSAPIMF
-615 TFWGTA
+615 TYWGYS
-621 TGPDKAD
+621 TGPTESG

-633 DKNGGMP
+633 DANGGMP
-640 MDWGVPVW
+640 MDWGKPVW

-663 TSVGSGAEATK
+663 TSVGTGQEATR

-679 GIKRLF
+679 GIKHLF
-685 TESVSLYKKDNSHKT
+685 QESVDLYKNDNSHKT

-710 SDSGDIKNRG
+710 SDSGDINNRG

-730 NQMAVDELQKRTENA
+730 NDMAVDELQKRTENA

-782 LRVKGGT
+782 LRVKA
-789 ASGASYNASYTNG
+789 ASGTSYNASYTKG
-802 GNAVGW
+802 GNAIGW

>member
-12 ALLGLSGCNDSIE
+12 ALFGLSGCKDSIE
-25 TVGTPVQTGDEIQF
+25 TTGGTPVQTGDEIQF

-150 SQKGKITFNIPELQK
+150 SQEGKITFNIPELQK
-165 VGKWEI
+165 VGKWKI

-202 VTDQNPVNLQ
+202 VTDQNPVKLQ
-212 FRPLTTVLEVIVNG
+212 FKPLTTVLDLIVNG
-226 PNAADETINVTNL
+226 PSVDNEVINVTNL
-239 NIIAQDENTAPVL
+239 NIIAQDENRAPIL
-252 TGDFICGIS
+252 TGDFICGIK
-261 TDGSGDEIISVV
+261 TDGSGDEVISVV

-292 NDDVVEV
+292 ADDVVEV

-331 DDNLPVNTLQVAVA
+331 DNDVPVNTLQVAVA

-406 EKNNSKNI
+406 RANNAANV
-414 YQTATIEQQFQDGI
+414 YQTATIEQQFLDGV
-428 RAFIFQT
+428 RAFILQT
-435 ATKGSNSNGSLIGRP
+435 ATIGSNSNPGM
-450 ENNTFEGDIKV
+450 TGDGGAFNEFTYDGFYV
-461 VSEGAGNEVMSL
+461 VSEKKDNKVMKLSRAIS
-473 EDAVKE
+473 D
-479 IASYLDNCEKAGKM
+479 IASYLKSCEDAGKK
-493 NEFAFLMLT
+493 NEFAFVMLT
-502 YATSEDSDEGTGEY
+502 YTTGDY
-516 YSDDSGWIPVRRWR
+516 YLGSLTKPGVDPQQFWI
-530 WIREPRNADQTWI
+530 EK
-543 NLLRDKVNELAAVTE
+543 LRDEVNTIAGDAA
-558 NRIYTGEITPNT
+558 NRIYTAEITPNT

-587 EDMLKYY
+587 QNMISNYGE
-594 TDPKSFVYNGP
+594 
-605 DVKTTAPIMF
+605 TTAPIMF
-615 TFWGTA
+615 TYWGTS
-621 TGPDKAD
+621 TGPDKSG

-633 DKNGGMP
+633 DANGGMP
-640 MDWGVPVW
+640 MDWGIPVW
-648 YANSTAQLRW
+648 YANSNAQLRW

-663 TSVGSGAEATK
+663 TSVGSGQEASREE
-674 QQKED
+674 KER
-679 GIKRLF
+679 GIKNLF
-685 TESVSLYKKDNSHKT
+685 EKSVDLYKNDTSHKT

-710 SDSGDIKNRG
+710 SDSGDINGRG

-730 NQMAVDELQKRTENA
+730 NDMAVDELQKRTENA

-782 LRVKGGT
+782 LRVKA
-789 ASGASYNASYTNG
+789 ASGTSYNASYTKG
-802 GNAVGW
+802 GNAIGW

>member
-12 ALLGLSGCNDSIE
+12 ALFGLSGCKDSIE
-25 TVGTPVQTGDEIQF
+25 TTGGTPVQTGDEIQF
-39 GSFLSNSLVQT
+39 GSILSNSLVQT

-60 NDANGRYPKSYPV
+60 NDGNGRYPKSYPV
-73 NWEDGDEIMIFCPQ
+73 NWEDGDEIMIYCPQ

-94 RVNYRITPDP
+94 RVNYRITPNPD
-104 SKPAMAVRVDK
+104 SPAMAVRVDK
-115 IEDVGLQWGTGE
+115 IEEVGLQWGTGE

-141 SAVKGTAEE
+141 SAVKGTTEE
-150 SQKGKITFNIPELQK
+150 SQEGKITFNIPELQK
-165 VGKWEI
+165 VGKWKI
-171 SKNADGSIT
+171 SKNADGSTT

-202 VTDQNPVNLQ
+202 VTDKNPVNLQ

-331 DDNLPVNTLQVAVA
+331 DSNVPVNTLQVAVS

-406 EKNNSKNI
+406 SANKAANV
-414 YQTATIEQQFQDGI
+414 YQTATIEQQFQDGV
-428 RAFIFQT
+428 RAFILQT
-435 ATKGSNSNGSLIGRP
+435 STICTNSN
-450 ENNTFEGDIKV
+450 EGVSGNGGLGNRFTYDGFYV
-461 VSEGAGNEVMSL
+461 VSEKKENKVMKLSKAIS
-473 EDAVKE
+473 D
-479 IASYLDNCEKAGKM
+479 IASYLKSCEDAGKE
-493 NEFAFLMLT
+493 NEFAFVMLT
-502 YATSEDSDEGTGEY
+502 YTTGDYYLGVWGEGAVDPEQFWIEKLRDEVNTIA
-516 YSDDSGWIPVRRWR
+516 S
-530 WIREPRNADQTWI
+530 NAD
-543 NLLRDKVNELAAVTE
+543 
-558 NRIYTGEITPNT
+558 NRIYTGTITPNT

-587 EDMLKYY
+587 QNMISNYGM
-594 TDPKSFVYNGP
+594 TS
-605 DVKTTAPIMF
+605 APIMF
-615 TFWGTA
+615 TYWGTS
-621 TGPDKAD
+621 TGPSKSG

-633 DKNGGMP
+633 DANGGMP
-640 MDWGVPVW
+640 MDWGKPVW

-674 QQKED
+674 ANKES
-679 GIKRLF
+679 GIKHLF
-685 TESVSLYKKDNSHKT
+685 TESVNLYKNDNSHKT

-710 SDSGDIKNRG
+710 SDGTDIPDGD
-720 TGQQALAMDM
+720 TGQEALAKDM
-730 NQMAVDELQKRTENA
+730 NDMAVDELQKRTENA

-782 LRVKGGT
+782 LRVKA
-789 ASGASYNASYTNG
+789 ASGTSYNASYTKG
-802 GNAVGW
+802 GNAIGW

>member
-104 SKPAMAVRVDK
+104 NQPAMAVRVDK

-150 SQKGKITFNIPELQK
+150 SQEGKITFNIPELQK
-165 VGKWEI
+165 VGKWKI

-226 PNAADETINVTNL
+226 PNATDETINVTNL

-261 TDGSGDEIISVV
+261 TDGSGDEVISVD

-299 ESGLNAEDY
+299 VGDGLNAEDY

-331 DDNLPVNTLQVAVA
+331 DNDVPVNTLQVAVA

-406 EKNNSKNI
+406 SANNAANI
-414 YQTATIEQQFQDGI
+414 YQNATIERQFMDGV
-428 RAFIFQT
+428 RAFILHT
-435 ATKGSNSNGSLIGRP
+435 ATKGRNSNPGITG
-450 ENNTFEGDIKV
+450 GG
-461 VSEGAGNEVMSL
+461 GAGNEFTYNGFYVVS
-473 EDAVKE
+473 ENKDKPVKELKNVISE
-479 IASYLDNCEKAGKM
+479 IASYLDACEKAGKE
-493 NEFAFLMLT
+493 NEFAFVMLT
-502 YATSEDSDEGTGEY
+502 YTTGDYFLGSWTKPGVDPEQF
-516 YSDDSGWIPVRRWR
+516 WI
-530 WIREPRNADQTWI
+530 EK
-543 NLLRDKVNELAAVTE
+543 LRDEVNAIAGDAA

-570 TIDDVKGKIIL
+570 TIEDVKGKIIL

-587 EDMLKYY
+587 ENMISNYGD
-594 TDPKSFVYNGP
+594 
-605 DVKTTAPIMF
+605 TTAPIMF
-615 TFWGTA
+615 TFWGNA
-621 TGPDKAD
+621 TGPEKGS
-628 DWTYQ
+628 WTYQ
-633 DKNGGMP
+633 DENGGMP
-640 MDWGVPVW
+640 MDWGKPVW
-648 YANSTAQLRW
+648 YLNSKANLRW

-663 TSVGSGAEATK
+663 TSVGSGQEATT
-674 QQKED
+674 QEKEN
-679 GIKRLF
+679 GIKHLF
-685 TESVSLYKKDNSHKT
+685 QESVDLYKNDNSHKT

-710 SDSGDIKNRG
+710 SDSGDINNRG

-730 NQMAVDELQKRTENA
+730 NDMAVDELQKRTENA

-759 GSGPLYQSDW
+759 GSGALYQSDW

-782 LRVKGGT
+782 LRVKGT
-789 ASGASYNASYTNG
+789 SGASYNASYKSG
-802 GNAVGW
+802 GNAIGW
-808 D
+808 DK

>member
-12 ALLGLSGCNDSIE
+12 ALFGLSGCKDSIE
-25 TVGTPVQTGDEIQF
+25 TTGGTPVQTGDEIQF

-150 SQKGKITFNIPELQK
+150 SQEGKITFNIPELQK
-165 VGKWEI
+165 VGKWKI

-331 DDNLPVNTLQVAVA
+331 DNNLPVNTLQVAVA

-360 IAATQVNIVDLPAME
+360 IAATKVNIVDLPAME

-406 EKNNSKNI
+406 AENNSANI
-414 YQTATIEQQFQDGI
+414 YQTATIDQQFNDGV
-428 RAFIFQT
+428 RAFILQT
-435 ATKGSNSNGSLIGRP
+435 STIAGGLTGGTYDGFYVVCEGKD
-450 ENNTFEGDIKV
+450 NT
-461 VSEGAGNEVMSL
+461 VMPLS
-473 EDAVKE
+473 DAISK
-479 IASYLDNCEKAGKM
+479 IASHLQACEDELKDKM
-493 NEFAFLMLT
+493 QEFAFVMLT
-502 YATSEDSDEGTGEY
+502 YSFGEV
-516 YSDDSGWIPVRRWR
+516 PWR
-530 WIREPRNADQTWI
+530 PEYNPNGYNNQQFWLSKLREE
-543 NLLRDKVNELAAVTE
+543 VNTIANNNS

-570 TIDDVKGKIIL
+570 TIEDVKGKIIL

-587 EDMLKYY
+587 KDMISIYG
-594 TDPKSFVYNGP
+594 T
-605 DVKTTAPIMF
+605 TTAPIMF
-615 TFWGTA
+615 TYWGTS
-621 TGPDKAD
+621 TGPTESG

-633 DKNGGMP
+633 DANGGMP
-640 MDWGVPVW
+640 MDWGIPVW
-648 YANSTAQLRW
+648 YENSNAQLRW

-663 TSVGSGAEATK
+663 TSVGTGQEATK
-674 QQKED
+674 QAKED
-679 GIKRLF
+679 GIKHLF
-685 TESVSLYKKDNSHKT
+685 QESVDLYKNDNSHKT

-710 SDSGDIKNRG
+710 SDSGDINNRG

-730 NQMAVDELQKRTENA
+730 NDMAVDELQKRTENA

-769 LIQTLIDNNFKFE
+769 LIQTLIDNNFKFD
-782 LRVKGGT
+782 LRVKA
-789 ASGASYNASYTNG
+789 ASGTSYNASYTKG
-802 GNAVGW
+802 GNAIGW

>member
-12 ALLGLSGCNDSIE
+12 ALFGLSGCKDSIE
-25 TVGTPVQTGDEIQF
+25 TTGGTPVQTGDEIQF

-150 SQKGKITFNIPELQK
+150 SQEGKITFNIPELQK
-165 VGKWEI
+165 VGKWKI

-331 DDNLPVNTLQVAVA
+331 DNNLPVNTLQVAVA

-360 IAATQVNIVDLPAME
+360 IAATKVNIVDLPAME

-406 EKNNSKNI
+406 AENNSANI
-414 YQTATIEQQFQDGI
+414 YQTATIDQQFNDGV
-428 RAFIFQT
+428 RAFILQT
-435 ATKGSNSNGSLIGRP
+435 STIAGGLTGGTYDGFYVVCEGKD
-450 ENNTFEGDIKV
+450 NT
-461 VSEGAGNEVMSL
+461 VMPLS
-473 EDAVKE
+473 DAISK
-479 IASYLDNCEKAGKM
+479 IASHLQACEDELKDKM
-493 NEFAFLMLT
+493 QEFAFVMLT
-502 YATSEDSDEGTGEY
+502 YSFGEV
-516 YSDDSGWIPVRRWR
+516 PWR
-530 WIREPRNADQTWI
+530 PEYNPNGYNNQQFWLSKLREE
-543 NLLRDKVNELAAVTE
+543 VNTIKNTAS

-570 TIDDVKGKIIL
+570 TIEDVKGKIIL

-587 EDMLKYY
+587 KDMISIYG
-594 TDPKSFVYNGP
+594 T
-605 DVKTTAPIMF
+605 TTAPIMF
-615 TFWGTA
+615 TYWGTS
-621 TGPDKAD
+621 TGPTESG

-633 DKNGGMP
+633 DANGGMP
-640 MDWGVPVW
+640 MDWGIPVW
-648 YANSTAQLRW
+648 YENSNAQLRW

-663 TSVGSGAEATK
+663 TSVGTGQEATK
-674 QQKED
+674 QAKED
-679 GIKRLF
+679 GIKHLF
-685 TESVSLYKKDNSHKT
+685 QESVDLYKNDNSHKT

-710 SDSGDIKNRG
+710 SDSGDINNRG

-730 NQMAVDELQKRTENA
+730 NDMAVDELQKRTENA

-759 GSGPLYQSDW
+759 GSGALYQSDW

-782 LRVKGGT
+782 LRVKGT
-789 ASGASYNASYTNG
+789 SGASYNASYKSG
-802 GNAVGW
+802 GNAIGW
-808 D
+808 DK

>member
-12 ALLGLSGCNDSIE
+12 ALFGLSGCKDSIE
-25 TVGTPVQTGDEIQF
+25 TTGGTPVQTGDEIQF

-150 SQKGKITFNIPELQK
+150 SQEGKITFNIPELQK
-165 VGKWEI
+165 VGKWKI

-331 DDNLPVNTLQVAVA
+331 DNNLPVNTLQVAVA

-360 IAATQVNIVDLPAME
+360 IAAAKVNIVDLPAME

-406 EKNNSKNI
+406 AENNSANI
-414 YQTATIEQQFQDGI
+414 YQTATIDQQFNDGV
-428 RAFIFQT
+428 RAFILQT
-435 ATKGSNSNGSLIGRP
+435 STIAGGLTGGTYDGFYVVCEGKD
-450 ENNTFEGDIKV
+450 NT
-461 VSEGAGNEVMSL
+461 VMPLS
-473 EDAVKE
+473 DAISK
-479 IASYLDNCEKAGKM
+479 IASHLQACEDELKDKM
-493 NEFAFLMLT
+493 QEFAFVMLT
-502 YATSEDSDEGTGEY
+502 YSFGEV
-516 YSDDSGWIPVRRWR
+516 PWR
-530 WIREPRNADQTWI
+530 PEYNPNGYNNQQFWLSKLREE
-543 NLLRDKVNELAAVTE
+543 VNTIANNNS

-570 TIDDVKGKIIL
+570 TIEDVKGKIIL

-587 EDMLKYY
+587 KDMISIYG
-594 TDPKSFVYNGP
+594 T
-605 DVKTTAPIMF
+605 TTAPIMF
-615 TFWGTA
+615 TYWGTS
-621 TGPDKAD
+621 TGPTESG

-633 DKNGGMP
+633 DANGGMP
-640 MDWGVPVW
+640 MDWGIPVW
-648 YANSTAQLRW
+648 YENSNAQLRW

-663 TSVGSGAEATK
+663 TSVGTGQEATK
-674 QQKED
+674 QAKED
-679 GIKRLF
+679 GIKHLF
-685 TESVSLYKKDNSHKT
+685 QESVDLYKNDNSHKT

-710 SDSGDIKNRG
+710 SDSGDINNRG

-730 NQMAVDELQKRTENA
+730 NDMAVDELQKRTENA

-782 LRVKGGT
+782 LRVKA
-789 ASGASYNASYTNG
+789 ASGTSYNASYTKG
-802 GNAVGW
+802 GNAIGW

>member
-12 ALLGLSGCNDSIE
+12 ALFGLSGCKDSIE
-25 TVGTPVQTGDEIQF
+25 TTGGTPVQTGDEIQF

-150 SQKGKITFNIPELQK
+150 SQEGKITFNIPELQK
-165 VGKWEI
+165 VGKWKI

-180 YNGIANTDYAYM
+180 YNGFANTNYAYM

-331 DDNLPVNTLQVAVA
+331 DNNLPVNTLQVAVA

-360 IAATQVNIVDLPAME
+360 IAATKVNIVDLPAME

-406 EKNNSKNI
+406 AENKSKNI
-414 YQTATIEQQFQDGI
+414 YQTATIDQQFNDGV
-428 RAFIFQT
+428 RAFILQTSTIREMTWTGIKESFQVVCEN
-435 ATKGSNSNGSLIGRP
+435 K
-450 ENNTFEGDIKV
+450 NNT
-461 VSEGAGNEVMSL
+461 VMPLS
-473 EDAVKE
+473 DAISK
-479 IASYLDNCEKAGKM
+479 IASHLAECEAAGK
-493 NEFAFLMLT
+493 NEFAFVMLT
-502 YATSEDSDEGTGEY
+502 YS
-516 YSDDSGWIPVRRWR
+516 SGDVPSILTDNQQYWIEKL
-530 WIREPRNADQTWI
+530 REEVNAIKNT
-543 NLLRDKVNELAAVTE
+543 AS
-558 NRIYTGEITPNT
+558 NRIYTDEITPNT

-587 EDMLKYY
+587 QKMINNY
-594 TDPKSFVYNGP
+594 G
-605 DVKTTAPIMF
+605 TTSAPIMF
-615 TFWGTA
+615 TYWGYS
-621 TGPDKAD
+621 TGPTESG

-633 DKNGGMP
+633 DANGGMP
-640 MDWGVPVW
+640 MDWGIPVW
-648 YANSTAQLRW
+648 YENSNAQLRW

-663 TSVGSGAEATK
+663 TSVGTGQEATR

-679 GIKRLF
+679 GIKHLF
-685 TESVSLYKKDNSHKT
+685 QESVDLYKNDNSHKT

-710 SDSGDIKNRG
+710 SDSGDINNRG

-730 NQMAVDELQKRTENA
+730 NDMAVDELQKRTENA

-782 LRVKGGT
+782 LRVKA
-789 ASGASYNASYTNG
+789 ASGTSYNASYTKG
-802 GNAVGW
+802 GNAIGW

>member
-12 ALLGLSGCNDSIE
+12 ALFGLSGCKDSIE
-25 TVGTPVQTGDEIQF
+25 TTGGTPVQTGDEIQF

-150 SQKGKITFNIPELQK
+150 SQEGKITFNIPELQK

-331 DDNLPVNTLQVAVA
+331 DNNLPVNTLQVAVA

-360 IAATQVNIVDLPAME
+360 IAATKVNIVDLPAME

-406 EKNNSKNI
+406 AENNSANI
-414 YQTATIEQQFQDGI
+414 YQTATIDQQFNDGV
-428 RAFIFQT
+428 RAFILQT
-435 ATKGSNSNGSLIGRP
+435 STIAGGLTGGTYDGFYVVCEGKD
-450 ENNTFEGDIKV
+450 NT
-461 VSEGAGNEVMSL
+461 VMPLS
-473 EDAVKE
+473 DAISK
-479 IASYLDNCEKAGKM
+479 IASHLQACEDELKDKM
-493 NEFAFLMLT
+493 QEFAFVMLT
-502 YATSEDSDEGTGEY
+502 YSFGEV
-516 YSDDSGWIPVRRWR
+516 PWR
-530 WIREPRNADQTWI
+530 PEYNPNGYNNQQFWLSKLREE
-543 NLLRDKVNELAAVTE
+543 VNTIANNNS

-570 TIDDVKGKIIL
+570 TIEDVKGKIIL

-587 EDMLKYY
+587 KDMISIYG
-594 TDPKSFVYNGP
+594 T
-605 DVKTTAPIMF
+605 TTAPIMF
-615 TFWGTA
+615 TYWGTS
-621 TGPDKAD
+621 TGPTESG

-633 DKNGGMP
+633 DANGGMP
-640 MDWGVPVW
+640 MDWGIPVW
-648 YANSTAQLRW
+648 YENSNAQLRW

-663 TSVGSGAEATK
+663 TSVGTGQEATK
-674 QQKED
+674 QAKED
-679 GIKRLF
+679 GIKHLF
-685 TESVSLYKKDNSHKT
+685 QESVDLYKNDNSHKT

-710 SDSGDIKNRG
+710 SDSGDINNRG

-730 NQMAVDELQKRTENA
+730 NDMAVDELQKRTENA

-782 LRVKGGT
+782 LRVKA
-789 ASGASYNASYTNG
+789 ASGTSYNASYTKG
-802 GNAVGW
+802 GNAIGW

>member
-94 RVNYRITPDP
+94 RVKYRITPDQ

-150 SQKGKITFNIPELQK
+150 SQEGKITFNIPELQK
-165 VGKWEI
+165 VGKWKI

-331 DDNLPVNTLQVAVA
+331 DKDLPVNTLQVAVA
-345 QVGTAPKKKNLQTAD
+345 QVGTASKKKNLQTAD

-435 ATKGSNSNGSLIGRP
+435 ATKGSNSNGSLIGLP
-450 ENNTFEGDIKV
+450 ENNTFTGDIKV

-473 EDAVKE
+473 EAAVKE

-502 YATSEDSDEGTGEY
+502 YATGGDSDEGTGEY
-516 YSDDSGWIPVRRWR
+516 YWDDSGWVTVRRWR

-543 NLLRDKVNELAAVTE
+543 NLLRDKVNELADVPE

-621 TGPDKAD
+621 TGPDKAG

-663 TSVGSGAEATK
+663 TSVGSDAEATTT
-674 QQKED
+674 QKKD
-679 GIKRLF
+679 GITRLF
-685 TESVSLYKKDNSHKT
+685 TKSVDLYKNDNSHKT

-710 SDSGDIKNRG
+710 SDGTDIPVG
-720 TGQQALAMDM
+720 YTGQEALAKDM
-730 NQMAVDELQKRTENA
+730 NDMAVDELQKRTENA

-782 LRVKGGT
+782 LRVKGT
-789 ASGASYNASYTNG
+789 SGASYNASYKSG
-802 GNAVGW
+802 GNAIGW
-808 D
+808 DK

>member
-12 ALLGLSGCNDSIE
+12 ALFGLSGCKDSIE
-25 TVGTPVQTGDEIQF
+25 TTGGTPVQTGDEIQF

-150 SQKGKITFNIPELQK
+150 SQEGKITFNIPELQK
-165 VGKWEI
+165 VGKWKI

-321 RVRGFFLRGN
+321 RVRGFFLRGKDN
-331 DDNLPVNTLQVAVA
+331 NLPVNTLQVAVA

-360 IAATQVNIVDLPAME
+360 IAATKVNIVDLPAME

-406 EKNNSKNI
+406 AENNSANI
-414 YQTATIEQQFQDGI
+414 YQTATIDQQFNDGV
-428 RAFIFQT
+428 RAFILQT
-435 ATKGSNSNGSLIGRP
+435 STIAGGLTGGTYDGFYVVCEGKD
-450 ENNTFEGDIKV
+450 NT
-461 VSEGAGNEVMSL
+461 VMPLS
-473 EDAVKE
+473 DAISK
-479 IASYLDNCEKAGKM
+479 IASHLQACEDELKDKM
-493 NEFAFLMLT
+493 QEFAFVMLT
-502 YATSEDSDEGTGEY
+502 YSFGEV
-516 YSDDSGWIPVRRWR
+516 PWR
-530 WIREPRNADQTWI
+530 PEYNPNGYNNQQFWLSKLREE
-543 NLLRDKVNELAAVTE
+543 VNTIKNTAS

-570 TIDDVKGKIIL
+570 TIEDVKGKIIL

-587 EDMLKYY
+587 KDMISIYG
-594 TDPKSFVYNGP
+594 T
-605 DVKTTAPIMF
+605 TTAPIMF
-615 TFWGTA
+615 TYWGYS
-621 TGPDKAD
+621 TGPTESG

-633 DKNGGMP
+633 DANGGMP
-640 MDWGVPVW
+640 MDWGIPVW
-648 YANSTAQLRW
+648 YENSNAQLRW

-663 TSVGSGAEATK
+663 TSVGTGQEATK
-674 QQKED
+674 QAKED
-679 GIKRLF
+679 GIKHLF
-685 TESVSLYKKDNSHKT
+685 QESVDLYKNDNSHKT

-710 SDSGDIKNRG
+710 SDRGDINNRG

-730 NQMAVDELQKRTENA
+730 NDMAVDELQKRTENA

-782 LRVKGGT
+782 LRVKA
-789 ASGASYNASYTNG
+789 ASGTSYNASYTKG
-802 GNAVGW
+802 GNAIGW

>member
-12 ALLGLSGCNDSIE
+12 ALFGLSGCKDSIE
-25 TVGTPVQTGDEIQF
+25 TTGGTPVQTGDEIQF

-150 SQKGKITFNIPELQK
+150 SQEGKITFNIPELQK
-165 VGKWEI
+165 VGKWKI

-321 RVRGFFLRGN
+321 RVRGFFLRGKDN
-331 DDNLPVNTLQVAVA
+331 NLPVNTLQVAVA

-360 IAATQVNIVDLPAME
+360 IAATKVNIVDLPAME

-406 EKNNSKNI
+406 AENNSANI
-414 YQTATIEQQFQDGI
+414 YQTATIDQQFNDGV
-428 RAFIFQT
+428 RAFILQT
-435 ATKGSNSNGSLIGRP
+435 STIAGGLTGGTYDGFYVVCEGKD
-450 ENNTFEGDIKV
+450 NT
-461 VSEGAGNEVMSL
+461 VMPLS
-473 EDAVKE
+473 DAISK
-479 IASYLDNCEKAGKM
+479 IASHLQACEDELKDKM
-493 NEFAFLMLT
+493 QEFAFVMLT
-502 YATSEDSDEGTGEY
+502 YSFGEV
-516 YSDDSGWIPVRRWR
+516 PWR
-530 WIREPRNADQTWI
+530 PEYNPNGYNNQQFWLSKLREE
-543 NLLRDKVNELAAVTE
+543 VNTIKNTVS

-570 TIDDVKGKIIL
+570 TIEDVKGKIIL

-587 EDMLKYY
+587 KDMISIYG
-594 TDPKSFVYNGP
+594 T
-605 DVKTTAPIMF
+605 TTAPIMF
-615 TFWGTA
+615 TYWGYS
-621 TGPDKAD
+621 TGPTESG

-633 DKNGGMP
+633 DANGGMP
-640 MDWGVPVW
+640 MDWGIPVW
-648 YANSTAQLRW
+648 YENSNAQLRW

-663 TSVGSGAEATK
+663 TSVGTGQEATK
-674 QQKED
+674 QAKED
-679 GIKRLF
+679 GIKHLF
-685 TESVSLYKKDNSHKT
+685 QESVDLYKNDNSHKT

-710 SDSGDIKNRG
+710 SDSGDINNRG

-730 NQMAVDELQKRTENA
+730 NDMAVDELQKRTENA

-782 LRVKGGT
+782 LRVKA
-789 ASGASYNASYTNG
+789 ASGTSYNASYTKG
-802 GNAVGW
+802 GNAIGW

>member
-12 ALLGLSGCNDSIE
+12 ALFGLSGCKDSIE
-25 TVGTPVQTGDEIQF
+25 TTGGTPVQTGDEIQF
-39 GSFLSNSLVQT
+39 GSILSNSLVQT

-60 NDANGRYPKSYPV
+60 NDGNGRYPKSYPV

-133 RFYGIYPA
+133 RLYGIYPA

-150 SQKGKITFNIPELQK
+150 SQEGKITFNIPELQK
-165 VGKWEI
+165 VGKWKI

-202 VTDQNPVNLQ
+202 VTDKNPVNLQ

-239 NIIAQDENTAPVL
+239 KIIAQDENTAPVL

-292 NDDVVEV
+292 ADDVVEV

-331 DDNLPVNTLQVAVA
+331 DKDLPVNTLQVAVA

-406 EKNNSKNI
+406 QANNAAKI
-414 YQTATIEQQFQDGI
+414 YQTATIEQQFKDGV
-428 RAFIFQT
+428 RAFILQT
-435 ATKGSNSNGSLIGRP
+435 ATIGENSNIDAFNNP
-450 ENNTFEGDIKV
+450 CNNTWTPKGFWVVAEKKDNKV
-461 VSEGAGNEVMSL
+461 MELSKAIT
-473 EDAVKE
+473 D
-479 IASYLDNCEKAGKM
+479 IASYLDACEADGKM
-493 NEFAFLMLT
+493 NEFAFVMLT
-502 YATSEDSDEGTGEY
+502 YTTGDY
-516 YSDDSGWIPVRRWR
+516 DLGSGHYRLGFVYDRNPADPEQYWI
-530 WIREPRNADQTWI
+530 ET
-543 NLLRDKVNELAAVTE
+543 LRDEVNTIKKTAS
-558 NRIYTGEITPNT
+558 NRIYIGEITPNT
-570 TIDDVKGKIIL
+570 TIEDVKGKIIL

-587 EDMLKYY
+587 QNMISNYG
-594 TDPKSFVYNGP
+594 T
-605 DVKTTAPIMF
+605 TTAPIMF
-615 TFWGTA
+615 TYWGYS
-621 TGPDKAD
+621 TGPTDSG

-633 DKNGGMP
+633 DTNGGMP
-640 MDWGVPVW
+640 MDWGIPVW
-648 YANSTAQLRW
+648 YENSNAQLRW

-663 TSVGSGAEATK
+663 TSVGTGQEATR

-679 GIKRLF
+679 GIKHLF
-685 TESVSLYKKDNSHKT
+685 QESVDLYKKDNSHKT

-710 SDSGDIKNRG
+710 SDSGDINNRG

-730 NQMAVDELQKRTENA
+730 NDMAVDELQKRTENA

-782 LRVKGGT
+782 LRVKA
-789 ASGASYNASYTNG
+789 ASGTSYNASYTKG
-802 GNAVGW
+802 GNAIGW

>member
-12 ALLGLSGCNDSIE
+12 ALFGLSGCKDSIE
-25 TVGTPVQTGDEIQF
+25 TTGGTPVQTGDEIQF
-39 GSFLSNSLVQT
+39 GSILSNSLVQT

-60 NDANGRYPKSYPV
+60 NDGNGRYPKSYPV

-150 SQKGKITFNIPELQK
+150 SQEGKITFNIPELQK
-165 VGKWEI
+165 VGKWKI

-202 VTDQNPVNLQ
+202 VTDKNPVNLQ

-292 NDDVVEV
+292 ADDVVEV

-331 DDNLPVNTLQVAVA
+331 DKDLPVNTLQVAVA

-406 EKNNSKNI
+406 QANNAAKI
-414 YQTATIEQQFQDGI
+414 YQTATIEQQFKDGV
-428 RAFIFQT
+428 RAFILQT
-435 ATKGSNSNGSLIGRP
+435 ATIGENSNIDAFNNP
-450 ENNTFEGDIKV
+450 CNNTWTPKGFWVVAEKKDNKV
-461 VSEGAGNEVMSL
+461 MELSKAIT
-473 EDAVKE
+473 D
-479 IASYLDNCEKAGKM
+479 IASYLDACEADGKM
-493 NEFAFLMLT
+493 NEFAFVMLT
-502 YATSEDSDEGTGEY
+502 YTTGDY
-516 YSDDSGWIPVRRWR
+516 DLGSGHYGLGFVYDRNPADPEQYWI
-530 WIREPRNADQTWI
+530 ET
-543 NLLRDKVNELAAVTE
+543 LRDEVNTIKKTAS
-558 NRIYTGEITPNT
+558 NRIYIGEITPNT
-570 TIDDVKGKIIL
+570 TIEDVKGKIIL
-581 KANYNS
+581 KANYNLQNMIS
-587 EDMLKYY
+587 NYG
-594 TDPKSFVYNGP
+594 T
-605 DVKTTAPIMF
+605 TTAPIMF
-615 TFWGTA
+615 TYWGYS
-621 TGPDKAD
+621 TGPTDSG

-633 DKNGGMP
+633 DTNGGMP
-640 MDWGVPVW
+640 MDWGIPVW
-648 YANSTAQLRW
+648 YENSNAQLRW

-663 TSVGSGAEATK
+663 TSVGTGQEATR

-679 GIKRLF
+679 GIKHLF
-685 TESVSLYKKDNSHKT
+685 QESVDLYKKDNSHKT

-710 SDSGDIKNRG
+710 SDSGDINNRG

-730 NQMAVDELQKRTENA
+730 NDMAVDELQKRTENA
-745 GLGLVFMNFADMQP
+745 GLGLVFMNFADKQP

-782 LRVKGGT
+782 LRVKA
-789 ASGASYNASYTNG
+789 ASGTSYNASYTKG
-802 GNAVGW
+802 GNAIGW

>member
-12 ALLGLSGCNDSIE
+12 ALFGLSGCKDSIE
-25 TVGTPVQTGDEIQF
+25 TTGGTPVQTGDEIQF

-150 SQKGKITFNIPELQK
+150 SQEGKITFNIPELQK
-165 VGKWEI
+165 VGKWKI

-180 YNGIANTDYAYM
+180 YNGIANTNYAYM

-331 DDNLPVNTLQVAVA
+331 DNNLPVNTLQVAVA

-360 IAATQVNIVDLPAME
+360 IAATKVNIVDLPAME

-406 EKNNSKNI
+406 AENNSKNI
-414 YQTATIEQQFQDGI
+414 YQTATIDQQFNDGV
-428 RAFIFQT
+428 RAFILQTSTIREMTWTGIKESFQVVCEN
-435 ATKGSNSNGSLIGRP
+435 K
-450 ENNTFEGDIKV
+450 NNT
-461 VSEGAGNEVMSL
+461 VMPLS
-473 EDAVKE
+473 DAISK
-479 IASYLDNCEKAGKM
+479 IASHLAECEAAGK
-493 NEFAFLMLT
+493 NEFAFVMLT
-502 YATSEDSDEGTGEY
+502 YS
-516 YSDDSGWIPVRRWR
+516 SGDVPGILTDNQQYWIEKL
-530 WIREPRNADQTWI
+530 REEVNAIKNT
-543 NLLRDKVNELAAVTE
+543 AS

-587 EDMLKYY
+587 QKMINNY
-594 TDPKSFVYNGP
+594 G
-605 DVKTTAPIMF
+605 TTSAPIMF
-615 TFWGTA
+615 TYWGYS
-621 TGPDKAD
+621 TGPTESG

-633 DKNGGMP
+633 DANGGMP
-640 MDWGVPVW
+640 MDWGIPVW
-648 YANSTAQLRW
+648 YENSNAQLRW

-663 TSVGSGAEATK
+663 TSVGTGQEATR

-679 GIKRLF
+679 GIKHLF
-685 TESVSLYKKDNSHKT
+685 QESVDLYKNDNSHKT

-710 SDSGDIKNRG
+710 SDSGDINNRG
-720 TGQQALAMDM
+720 TGQQTLAMDM
-730 NQMAVDELQKRTENA
+730 NDMAVDELQKRTENA
-745 GLGLVFMNFADMQP
+745 GLGLVLMNFADMQP
-759 GSGPLYQSDW
+759 GSGALYQSDW

-782 LRVKGGT
+782 LRVKGT
-789 ASGASYNASYTNG
+789 SGASYNASYKSG
-802 GNAVGW
+802 GNAIGW
-808 D
+808 DK

>member
-12 ALLGLSGCNDSIE
+12 ALFGLSGCKDSIE
-25 TVGTPVQTGDEIQF
+25 TTGGTPVQTGDEIQF

-150 SQKGKITFNIPELQK
+150 SQEGKITFNIPELQK
-165 VGKWEI
+165 VGKWKI

-331 DDNLPVNTLQVAVA
+331 DNNLPVNTLQVAVA

-360 IAATQVNIVDLPAME
+360 IAATKVNIVDLPAME

-406 EKNNSKNI
+406 AENNSANI
-414 YQTATIEQQFQDGI
+414 YQTATIDQQFNDGV
-428 RAFIFQT
+428 RAFILQT
-435 ATKGSNSNGSLIGRP
+435 STIAGGLTGGTYDGFYVVCEGKD
-450 ENNTFEGDIKV
+450 NT
-461 VSEGAGNEVMSL
+461 VMPLS
-473 EDAVKE
+473 DAISK
-479 IASYLDNCEKAGKM
+479 IASHLQACEDELKDKM
-493 NEFAFLMLT
+493 QEFAFVMLT
-502 YATSEDSDEGTGEY
+502 YSFGEV
-516 YSDDSGWIPVRRWR
+516 PWR
-530 WIREPRNADQTWI
+530 PEYNPNGYNNQQFWLSKLREE
-543 NLLRDKVNELAAVTE
+543 VNTIANNNS

-570 TIDDVKGKIIL
+570 TIEDVKGKIIL

-587 EDMLKYY
+587 KDMISIY
-594 TDPKSFVYNGP
+594 G
-605 DVKTTAPIMF
+605 TTKAPIMF
-615 TFWGTA
+615 TYWGTS
-621 TGPDKAD
+621 TGPTESG

-633 DKNGGMP
+633 DANGGMP
-640 MDWGVPVW
+640 MDWGIPVW
-648 YANSTAQLRW
+648 YENSNAQLRW

-663 TSVGSGAEATK
+663 TSVGTGQEATK
-674 QQKED
+674 QAKED
-679 GIKRLF
+679 GIKHLF
-685 TESVSLYKKDNSHKT
+685 QESVDLYKNDNSHKT

-710 SDSGDIKNRG
+710 SDSGDINNRG

-730 NQMAVDELQKRTENA
+730 NDMAVDELQKRTENA

-782 LRVKGGT
+782 LRVKA
-789 ASGASYNASYTNG
+789 ASGTSYNASYTKG
-802 GNAVGW
+802 GNAIGW